1 MPGFNPLSIFGYNQ
15 PYDPGLAA
23 GSMDLFGGAQGMTD
37 NQLLTDLNSDMATI
51 SGYGQGGFAGG
62 LSGIGDIMGG
72 LSGLAGAYV
81 GYKQLGLAEDQFDFT
96 KDITNR
102 NLFNQ
107 AQITN
112 ATMRDRQNARIGSA
126 GTANAPYQASNKYMA
141 RNQVS
146 GSPV

>member
-1 MPGFNPLSIFGYNQ
+1 MPGFWDSILGNFNSGSQ
-15 PYDPGLAA
+15 MGPSVGLANPQNLYDV
-23 GSMDLFGGAQGMTD
+23 GNVQGLQDYNSINGFGQ
-37 NQLLTDLNSDMATI
+37 
-51 SGYGQGGFAGG
+51 QGGFGTG
-62 LSGIGDIMGG
+62 LSGVGNIMGG